1 MSCNL
6 IKEYVEFTKNNFE
19 DYTKRMMG
27 KYFDEEIFKKYIDK
41 YVSIRYYNEEPTVRA
56 TLEFNLNH
64 YLNQIYEKDKNV
76 ISEFIL
82 KLFRLYYYI
91 DNVVDFD
98 YQKDISSFVTTLNTI
113 REEKVGIKAQN
124 FIPELTNILLEN
136 NKRKLNYLEMFNTH
150 EFYLEY
156 NQIPKK
162 DIYDVKLKYEI
173 QIPKLY
179 SKFAIKKVWETTM
192 ISENKL
198 KIEYYLLNRQILKD
212 ILDGIYHKNYLVE
225 LKTTLFSKE
234 IDLNKTLE
242 IFNNDIAKDLITIK
256 ITYEDFTLNKEKV
269 LSLIKEGY
277 QFGIIIDEKFINS
290 NDDKNIIDLFKYIII
305 KDKNYLTNNFKERSN
320 LIILE

>member
-27 KYFDEEIFKKYIDK
+27 KYFDEEIFKKYLDK
-41 YVSIRYYNEEPTVRA
+41 YVSIRYYNEEPIVRA

-91 DNVVDFD
+91 DNIIDFD
-98 YQKDISSFVTTLNTI
+98 YQKDISNFVNTLNTI
-113 REEKVGIKAQN
+113 REEKVGIKD
-124 FIPELTNILLEN
+124 PEFVSEFTNILLEN
-136 NKRKLNYLEMFNTH
+136 NKRKINYLDMFNTH

-156 NQIPKK
+156 KQIPKK

-212 ILDGIYHKNYLVE
+212 ILDGMYHKNYLVE

-305 KDKNYLTNNFKERSN
+305 KNKNYLTNNFKERSN

>member
-27 KYFDEEIFKKYIDK
+27 KYFNEEIFKKYIDK

-98 YQKDISSFVTTLNTI
+98 YQKGISSFVTTLNTI
-113 REEKVGIKAQN
+113 REEKVGIKDQN
-124 FIPELTNILLEN
+124 FIPEFTNILLEN
-136 NKRKLNYLEMFNTH
+136 NKRKINYLEMFNTH

-198 KIEYYLLNRQILKD
+198 KIEYYLLNQQILKD
-212 ILDGIYHKNYLVE
+212 ILDGLYHKNYLVE

-256 ITYEDFTLNKEKV
+256 ITYEDFTSNKEKV

-290 NDDKNIIDLFKYIII
+290 NDNKNIIDIFKYIII

>member
-156 NQIPKK
+156 KQIPKK